1 VPFKL
6 GQRPVLDGV
15 RGVSILWVIA
25 FHFRDADHALPT
37 RGGFLGVDVFF
48 VLSGFLITALLL
60 EEYNASGSIRFGA
73 FYARRALRL
82 LPALFVVVAVWL
94 VWVSLFDHTVEHRAY
109 GEAVAAMLY
118 GENWFHG
125 LSSFHAGLPT
135 GLSHTWSLSIEE
147 QFYIL
152 WPGLLWL
159 LLRRGVRFATA
170 VTALAL
176 VAVPIIRLLQWAG
189 PGSVNRLYFS
199 TQTRA
204 DTLLAGCLL
213 ALLLSNGYIRGRAS
227 ESMRGFVPLAFAFAA
242 FSLVFAYH
250 RSPWIYKGGYT
261 IFAVST
267 AIVLWAILERGFL
280 RRLLES
286 RPLLWVG
293 RRSYGLYL
301 GHWPIFNAVLDHWG
315 RGKVAGP
322 VALPLTFLC
331 AWASYRWI
339 EMPFLRLK
347 RKFSRVRA
355 AADEVVTAPA
365 ILEPA

>member
-1 VPFKL
+1 MPFKL
-6 GQRPVLDGV
+6 GQRPALDGL

-37 RGGFLGVDVFF
+37 RGGFLSVDVFF

-60 EEYNASGSIRFGA
+60 EEYHASGSIRFGA

-82 LPALFVVVAVWL
+82 LPALFVVVAV
-94 VWVSLFDHTVEHRAY
+94 
-109 GEAVAAMLY
+109 
-118 GENWFHG
+118 
-125 LSSFHAGLPT
+125 
-135 GLSHTWSLSIEE
+135 
-147 QFYIL
+147 
-152 WPGLLWL
+152 
-159 LLRRGVRFATA
+159 
-170 VTALAL
+170 
-176 VAVPIIRLLQWAG
+176 PIIRLLQWDG

-227 ESMRGFVPLAFAFAA
+227 EIIRRFVPLAFAFSA

-250 RSPWIYKGGYT
+250 LSPWIYKGGYT

-286 RPLLWVG
+286 KPLLWVG

-301 GHWPIFNAVLDHWG
+301 WHWPIFNAALDHWG
-315 RGKVAGP
+315 HAKVAGP

-347 RKFSRVRA
+347 RKFSRARA
-355 AADEVVTAPA
+355 PVDEVVTAPA